1 MAFLGTYEHSLDAK
15 GRIVLPAKLRP
26 QFAGGCVLARGQ
38 DRCLFLFTTEEW
50 TQFTERLRETRVTSQ
65 QRRNYERLLF
75 SGATEEI
82 PDGQGRVTIA
92 EPLRRY
98 AGLERDVALIGAG
111 SRMEIWDRQ
120 TWERMRGQLEEQYA
134 QLAES
139 HPDLPV

>member
-26 QFAGGCVLARGQ
+26 QFAAGCVLARGQ
-38 DRCLFLFTTEEW
+38 DRCLFLFTTDQW
-50 TQFTERLRETRVTSQ
+50 AHFTERFGESRVTSQ

-75 SGATEEI
+75 SGATEEV

-98 AGLERDVALIGAG
+98 AGLQRDVALIGAG

-120 TWERMRGQLEEQYA
+120 TWEQVRGQLEEQYA
-134 QLAES
+134 QLTES